1 MESKIVPE
9 ESKHAEP
16 QPQDDLDHDDSDQ
29 EDPSLLVK
37 TFQKLGIAD
46 ELPPK
51 SNETVKRIIMFGMIG
66 AGKSTVANAAIGA
79 NVFDTG
85 T

>member
-1 MESKIVPE
+1 MPE
-9 ESKHAEP
+9 ESKHADAEP
-16 QPQDDLDHDDSDQ
+16 QPQDDSGRFVRTMQ
-29 EDPSLLVK
+29 M
-37 TFQKLGIAD
+37 LGIAD

-51 SNETVKRIIMFGMIG
+51 ESETVKRIIMFGMIG

-79 NVFDTG
+79 NVFDTA